1 MHNRAMDR
9 DEIESNLGALGLR
22 LAARELTGEILLLG
36 GAYMTLVIRNRE
48 ATKDIDA
55 YFASDPS
62 AIRAAAAEVARER
75 GLAPDWLND
84 AVKGFIHR
92 QPDRTDRWASYVGL
106 NVYTPN
112 PEYIFAM
119 KAEAG
124 RASSFDFDDLV
135 ALRDHLGLTELAQAL
150 AIVEKYIPASRL
162 SAKTKLTV
170 ESLFEDEGQGR
181 E

>member
-1 MHNRAMDR
+1 MDR
-9 DEIESNLGALGLR
+9 DEIEANLRVLGLR
-22 LAARELTGEILLLG
+22 LAAQGLTGEILLLG

-62 AIRAAAAEVARER
+62 AIRAAAAEVAKER
-75 GLAPDWLND
+75 GLPADWLND

-92 QPDRTDRWASYVGL
+92 QPDRTDRWATFPGL
-106 NVYTPN
+106 NVYAPN

-124 RASSFDFDDLV
+124 RAGSFDFDDLM
-135 ALRDHLGLTELAQAL
+135 ALRDHLGLTDLAEAM
-150 AIVEKYIPASRL
+150 AVVEKYIPANRL
-162 SAKTKLTV
+162 SAKTKLTL
-170 ESLFEDEGQGR
+170 ETLFEE
-181 E
+181 EV

>member
-1 MHNRAMDR
+1 MDR
-9 DEIESNLGALGLR
+9 DEIEANLRALGSR
-22 LAARELTGEILLLG
+22 LAARDLTGEILLLG

-62 AIRAAAAEVARER
+62 AIRTAAAEVARER
-75 GLAPDWLND
+75 GLPPDWLND

-92 QPDRTDRWASYVGL
+92 QPDRTDRWASYAGL

-112 PEYIFAM
+112 AEYIFAM

-124 RASSFDFDDLV
+124 RSGSSDFDDLV

-150 AIVEKYIPASRL
+150 AIVEKYVPASRL
-162 SAKTKLTV
+162 SAKTKLTL
-170 ESLFEDEGQGR
+170 ETLFEEEGEGR
-181 E
+181 P

>member
-1 MHNRAMDR
+1 MDR
-9 DEIESNLGALGLR
+9 RGIEANLRAVGAR

-55 YFASDPS
+55 YFASDPG
-62 AIRAAAAEVARER
+62 AIRAAAAEVATER
-75 GLAPDWLND
+75 GLPPDWLND

-92 QPDRTDRWASYVGL
+92 QPDRTDRWASYAGL

-124 RASSFDFDDLV
+124 RAASADFEDLA
-135 ALRDHLGLTELAQAL
+135 ALKDHLKLTELAQAL

-162 SAKTKLTV
+162 SAKTKLIV
-170 ESLFEDEGQGR
+170 ESLFEEDDQGQP
-181 E
+181 